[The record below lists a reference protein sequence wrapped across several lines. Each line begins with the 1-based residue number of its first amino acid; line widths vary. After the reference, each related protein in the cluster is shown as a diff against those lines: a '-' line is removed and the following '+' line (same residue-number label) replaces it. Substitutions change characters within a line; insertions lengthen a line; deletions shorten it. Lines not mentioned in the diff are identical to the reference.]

1 MKKMMDKR
9 TDQQKKTYRL
19 KDSQTKR
26 QTDKNRKKK
35 TERLKRRRGDKKKK
49 IVFIFAK
56 FTFP

>member
-26 QTDKNRKKK
+26 QTDKKKDRQK
-35 TERLKRRRGDKKKK
+35 QKEKDRQ
-49 IVFIFAK
+49 
-56 FTFP
+56 TFP